1 MGKIFQ
7 FRSRKKENLLAL
19 TALIRKDDFW
29 SVNGYELREK
39 AVNEDWNLWLKFLSK
54 GKKPVR
60 MNFLVFGIEENVRIV
75 NLNALYK
82 TKKEH

>member
-1 MGKIFQ
+1 MGKILQ
-7 FRSRKKENLLAL
+7 LRSRKKENLLVS

-54 GKKPVR
+54 GK
-60 MNFLVFGIEENVRIV
+60 
-75 NLNALYK
+75 NL
-82 TKKEH
+82 